1 MAPNRSAM
9 DLPIE
14 YVKGV
19 GPVRAELLKKELNM
33 YTVEDLLNYFPFRYI
48 DRTQYY
54 HISDLHPELTYVQI
68 RGVVVSKEIVGQ
80 GSGRRL
86 SVWFSDGTGKMELVW
101 FQGLRWIEKNIV
113 IGKRYVAFGRLSHF
127 RGSLSIVHPEL
138 TPIQEAE
145 QLSSGLLQPVYS
157 STEKLKS
164 RQLDS
169 RGLARL
175 VHTAL
180 NGLSPSDLAENL
192 PTSWLVHYRFP
203 DRFTAYKNIHFPV
216 NDAVAEAARNRF
228 CFEEL
233 FFIQWRLACLRHK
246 RNQHIRGWEMPRLG
260 TFFHRFYREKLP
272 FALTEAQKRV
282 LRQIRHDMTSGK
294 QMNRLLQGDVGSGK
308 TIVAFM
314 TTLMVA
320 DNGFQSCLMVP
331 TELLAQQHYRTFC
344 NYAEG
349 LGIRVGLLTASI
361 KGKARQNLL
370 KEVNQ
375 GDIHVLIGTHALLE
389 ENVVF
394 HKLGLSI
401 IDEQHRFGVAQRA
414 ALWKSYA
421 PPPHVLVMTA
431 TPIPRTLA
439 LTIYGDLDQSVID
452 TLPPGRKPIKT
463 VHRTDADRLRI
474 FGFLQSEIAK
484 GRQVYIVYP
493 VIDES
498 EQDDLKYLMDGYES
512 ISRAFPLPEY
522 AISIVHGRMKS
533 EDREY
538 EMQRFLRGETHI
550 MVATT
555 VIEVGVDVPNATVM
569 VIESAER
576 FGLAQ
581 LHQLRGRV
589 GRGGEQS
596 YCILVTGPK
605 LTPEARTRIQ
615 IMVQTNDGFRIA
627 EEDLKLRG
635 PGDLEGTRQA
645 GILALRIADL
655 TRDHRWLEEARKKAL
670 LLLQQD
676 PHLLQPD
683 HKPLRTFLEL
693 RHRTGSD
700 WSRVS

>member
-1 MAPNRSAM
+1 MAPYRSAM

-14 YVKGV
+14 FVKGV
-19 GPVRAELLKKELNM
+19 GPTRAELLKKELNI
-33 YTVEDLLNYFPFRYI
+33 YTVEDLLNHFPFRYI
-48 DRTQYY
+48 DRTQFYR
-54 HISDLHPELTYVQI
+54 IKDLHPELTYVQI
-68 RGVVVSKEIVGQ
+68 RGIVASKEIVGQ

-86 SVWFSDGTGKMELVW
+86 SVIFSDGTGQLELLW
-101 FQGLRWIEKNIV
+101 FQGLRWIEKSLV

-127 RGSLSIVHPEL
+127 RGSFSIVHPEL
-138 TPIQEAE
+138 TPIQESE
-145 QLSSGLLQPVYS
+145 PEPSGLLQPVYS
-157 STEKLKS
+157 TTEKLKS

-180 NGLSPSDLAENL
+180 NSLSPSDLSENL
-192 PTSWLVHYRFP
+192 PTSWLEHYRFP
-203 DRFTAYKNIHFPV
+203 DRFTAYKNIHFPSS
-216 NDAVAEAARNRF
+216 DAVAEAARNRF

-246 RNQHIRGWEMPRLG
+246 RNQHSHGWEMPRLG
-260 TFFHRFYREKLP
+260 TFFHRFYKEKLP

-282 LRQIRHDMTSGK
+282 LRQIRHDMTSGR

-314 TTLMVA
+314 TMLMVA

-331 TELLAQQHYRTFC
+331 TELLAQQHYRTFRT
-344 NYAEG
+344 YAQG
-349 LGIRVGLLTASI
+349 LGIQVGLLTSSI

-370 KEVNQ
+370 QQVRQ
-375 GDIHVLIGTHALLE
+375 GDIHLLIGTHALLE
-389 ENVVF
+389 DNVVF
-394 HKLGLSI
+394 HKLGLAI

-414 ALWKSYA
+414 ALWKNYS

-498 EQDDLKYLMDGYES
+498 EQEDLKYLMDGYES
-512 ISRAFPLPEY
+512 ISRAFPLPQY
-522 AISIVHGRMKS
+522 AISILHGRMKS

-605 LTPEARTRIQ
+605 LSPEARTRIQ

-635 PGDLEGTRQA
+635 PGDLHGTRQA

-670 LLLQQD
+670 FLLHKD

-683 HKPLRTFLEL
+683 HYPLRTFLEL
-693 RHRTGSD
+693 KQRTASD
-700 WSRVS
+700 WIRVS